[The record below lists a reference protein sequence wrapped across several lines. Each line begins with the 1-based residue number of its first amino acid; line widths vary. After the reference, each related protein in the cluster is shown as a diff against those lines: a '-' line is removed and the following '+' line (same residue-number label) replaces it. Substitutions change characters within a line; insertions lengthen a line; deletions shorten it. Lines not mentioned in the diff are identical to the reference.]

1 MKDEVAQ
8 SLREKYEE
16 KKEDIEFYT
25 KVKKEQKSLEEFL
38 KNFHVVERYIE
49 LTRML
54 KRTKIDLKRDWTD
67 SEILKSVIKPWCLTS
82 QMDYEDENGLWV
94 CLGTYKYDIDT
105 LVQTNRDDP
114 KARFRKY
121 LYLEATTDY
130 TITLDINE
138 SKDFEQQHTIVF
150 LKKNNEEE
158 FYKLQRRYIE
168 KAVLESPAKAKKH
181 ILNSTRKNRK
191 I

>member
-8 SLREKYEE
+8 NLREKYQS
-16 KKEDIEFYT
+16 KKSNIEFYT
-25 KVKKEQKSLEEFL
+25 KIKEELKQIETFL
-38 KNFHVVERYIE
+38 KSFNIVKRYMELMEIMESFKLEDTKER
-49 LTRML
+49 
-54 KRTKIDLKRDWTD
+54 TD
-67 SEILKSVIKPWCLTS
+67 SEILKSVIKPWTLTS

-105 LVQTNRDDP
+105 LVQTTRDDP

-130 TITLDINE
+130 TITLGINE
-138 SKDFEQQHTIVF
+138 SKEFEQQHTVVF

-158 FYKLQRRYIE
+158 FYKLQRRYVE
-168 KAVLESPAKAKKH
+168 KSVLESPEKAKKH
-181 ILNSTRKNRK
+181 ILNSTRKNKK